1 PVPRAGGPL
10 IVAGDAIVRMGP
22 RNVPPPLGRER
33 RVGVRF
39 AMVRTS
45 TMRGLGT
52 PYFPPPPG
60 EGRVGAADGFAGGAA
75 PRTAAAAT
83 GLGTACAARA
93 IDSTTSDSPLSRTVP
108 SPLSR
113 R

>member
-1 PVPRAGGPL
+1 PWRG
-10 IVAGDAIVRMGP
+10 
-22 RNVPPPLGRER
+22 NSESNFPPPLAGEG
-33 RVGVRF
+33 RVGVLAF
-39 AMVRTS
+39 LAMVRTS
-45 TMRGLGT
+45 TTRGLGT

-60 EGRVGAADGFAGGAA
+60 EGRVGAAGWAAGGAA